1 MSNKKTKKG
10 SEELTIV
17 PEVEI
22 DVYNEVHIQAQRM
35 LNNAKRPR
43 KR

>member
-10 SEELTIV
+10 REHLTIV
-17 PEVEI
+17 HEEVK
-22 DVYNEVHIQAQRM
+22 DVYNKVHIEAQRI
-35 LNNAKRPR
+35 LNNAKRPK

>member
-10 SEELTIV
+10 SEEQTIL
-17 PEVEI
+17 PEEVK
-22 DVYNEVHIQAQRM
+22 DVYNKVHIEAQRM
-35 LNNAKRPR
+35 LNNAKRPK